1 MTTDKQTRQIIV
13 RLLGNFGSQK
23 EIQQYLRRFS
33 SIESEKFA
41 VVKVGGATL
50 HKQLGGLSSSLA
62 FLQQVGLTPIVV
74 HGGGPQLD
82 LALEAEGIE
91 TERADGLRVTP
102 PAVLKIA
109 RKVFQRENLRLV
121 EALRETGTRATSIT
135 NGVFEAELLD
145 RDRLGLVG
153 AVRQVHLEA
162 VRASLRSNIIPV
174 ISPFGETADGQI
186 LNINADVATNELV
199 RSVQPFKIIFLTG
212 TGGIL
217 DREGGVISSIN
228 LSTDYKMLMEQDWL
242 HSGMRLKL
250 EQIHD
255 LLKDLPLSTS
265 ISITKPTLLA
275 KELFTYRGS
284 GTLVRFGESIHMHR
298 NWDEVDLGRLKQLL
312 ETSFQKTLSQDYFAN
327 AAVEAVYISDSYRAG
342 AVITRIGEVAYLD
355 KFAVT
360 EEAQGEG
367 LGRAV
372 WNRFREDY
380 PSIFWRA
387 RPNNP
392 VNTFY
397 FQHADGCIK
406 GDEWHVFWCGIDD
419 FGQISQCVDTAM
431 RARATL
437 R

>member
-50 HKQLGGLSSSLA
+50 HTQLGGLCSSLA

-82 LALEAEGIE
+82 QALEAEGIE
-91 TERADGLRVTP
+91 TDRKDGLRVTS

-121 EALRETGTRATSIT
+121 EGLRETGTRATSIT

-153 AVRQVHLEA
+153 AVTQVHLEA
-162 VRASLRSNIIPV
+162 VRASLRANIIPV
-174 ISPFGETADGQI
+174 ISPFGETSDGQI

-199 RSVQPFKIIFLTG
+199 RAVQPFKIIFLTG

-217 DREGGVISSIN
+217 DRDGGVIPSIN

-265 ISITKPTLLA
+265 ISITKPSLLA

-284 GTLVRFGESIHMHR
+284 GTLVRFGENIQVHR
-298 NWDEVDLGRLKQLL
+298 NWDDIDLGRLKQLL
-312 ETSFQKTLSQDYFAN
+312 ESSFQKTLSQDYFATVTIE
-327 AAVEAVYISDSYRAG
+327 AAYVSDSYRAA
-342 AVITRIGEVAYLD
+342 AVISRVGDIAYLD

-372 WNRFREDY
+372 WNQFHRDY
-380 PSIFWRA
+380 PCIFWRA

-392 VNTFY
+392 INAFY

-406 GDEWHVFWCGIDD
+406 GHEWHVFWCGIKD
-419 FGQISQCVDTAM
+419 FDRIEQCVDIAM
-431 RARATL
+431 NARATL